1 MVRDYKK
8 RAPKRYHS
16 KQKEGVAGWKWLLA
30 AVLVFGFGSF
40 LYFLK
45 DGSKAPE
52 TGETHLALPDP
63 AKLKAEK
70 SIKLEK
76 PKAKPKQGSKAESKP
91 KFDFYTILPEKE
103 VVVPEHEIKTRV
115 REEHVGKAK
124 TKRYMMQAGS
134 FRDRKEADSLKAQ
147 LALMGIESKIE
158 KAVVGD
164 TTWNRVKIGP
174 ISQMASVNSIRSR
187 LRANH
192 IDVVVME
199 IN

>member
-1 MVRDYKK
+1 MTRDYKK

-16 KQKEGVAGWKWLLA
+16 AKKEAISPWKWLLSILLIA
-30 AVLVFGFGSF
+30 GFGSF
-40 LYFLK
+40 LFFLK
-45 DGSKAPE
+45 SSPSESE
-52 TGETHLALPDP
+52 TQQVNLALPDP
-63 AKLKAEK
+63 AQRKEEQKAK
-70 SIKLEK
+70 SQKQAEK
-76 PKAKPKQGSKAESKP
+76 PKQKTQADSKP

-124 TKRYMMQAGS
+124 TTRYMMQAGS
-134 FRDRKEADSLKAQ
+134 FRDSKEADSLKAQ
-147 LALMGIESKIE
+147 LALMGIESNIE
-158 KAVVGD
+158 KALVGN

-174 ISQMASVNSIRSR
+174 ISQTASVNSIRSR
-187 LRANH
+187 LRENH